1 MTSTSLHD
9 QGTPGTTLAE
19 LPPLPIA
26 MMTVGVYHLLQAGA
40 DLPQPCYVSISESA
54 QEISLQFPGKHPS
67 RAAIAGWA
75 RRFGSTVSTHP
86 HHDGRGHFTRIGATF
101 TYYGLTVKTYTY
113 IPAVPART

>member
-9 QGTPGTTLAE
+9 RTALDKTLTE
-19 LPPLPIA
+19 LPPLPMAALMI
-26 MMTVGVYHLLQAGA
+26 GVYNLLQDGA

-86 HHDGRGHFTRIGATF
+86 HHDGRGVFIRVTAKFG
-101 TYYGLTVKTYTY
+101 YYGLTVKTYTY